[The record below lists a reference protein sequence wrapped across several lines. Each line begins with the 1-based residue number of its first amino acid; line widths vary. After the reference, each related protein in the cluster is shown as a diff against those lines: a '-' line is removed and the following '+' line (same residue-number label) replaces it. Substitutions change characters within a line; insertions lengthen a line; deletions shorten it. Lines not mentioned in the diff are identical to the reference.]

1 MNGIPATFVNEKYG
15 KHERNNFDI
24 WLAESDVPT
33 PLVIYIH
40 GGGFISGDKSRYY
53 KLEDVTRFLDA
64 GVSVATINYR
74 FMNEPPY
81 GILASMEDSKRCLQF
96 IRHNAQKYN
105 IDKERIACAGG
116 SAGAGTALWLAFS
129 DDMLD
134 QKSGD
139 PVMKESTRIACAGA
153 FATQATY
160 DILKW
165 DQILGLPDGFP
176 LVEKNSIA
184 RAYGFKSADHVD
196 AAAAEKIRQD
206 LDFLS
211 KMHKDVP
218 PFFVYNKQKGGIPTD
233 QDELNHHPKHAKAL
247 KDRAMEVGAEAV
259 IYAPEIG
266 IVDPSGKDIVEF
278 FLEKLYN

>member
-1 MNGIPATFVNEKYG
+1 
-15 KHERNNFDI
+15 
-24 WLAESDVPT
+24 
-33 PLVIYIH
+33 
-40 GGGFISGDKSRYY
+40 
-53 KLEDVTRFLDA
+53 
-64 GVSVATINYR
+64 
-74 FMNEPPY
+74 MNEPPY

-96 IRHNAQKYN
+96 IRHNAQRYN
-105 IDKERIACAGG
+105 IDKERIACTGG

-134 QKSGD
+134 QSSSD

-184 RAYGFKSADHVD
+184 RAFGFKSADHVD
-196 AAAAEKIRQD
+196 AAAAEKIRQE

-233 QDELNHHPKHAKAL
+233 QDELNHHPKHAEAL
-247 KDRAMEVGAEAV
+247 KARAIEVGAEAV